1 MQDFP
6 FFFLG
11 GQIHLPTVF
20 SLLLELAGAW
30 GESME
35 LNGEAPL
42 WLEVVLSVCLNHAA
56 LVSVTPLIPSPP
68 GKTLVLWEPGVKP
81 CAPSLHQ

>member
-20 SLLLELAGAW
+20 SLLLELGGAW

-35 LNGEAPL
+35 LSGKSTSILA
-42 WLEVVLSVCLNHAA
+42 WR
-56 LVSVTPLIPSPP
+56 IPW
-68 GKTLVLWEPGVKP
+68 TEEPGGLQSMGLQT
-81 CAPSLHQ
+81 AGHN